1 MSKKYF
7 QSLIYLVP
15 LTFLT
20 LLLSCNN
27 GFKLPTNN
35 LFQKSIFPDSK
46 SNDFRDDRPK
56 RIHIFVDNS
65 ESMQGFINSPN
76 SNYINEIRNIV
87 TKLGQPELY
96 FYLFSNDVK
105 PLGENLNNTM
115 KILGN
120 PSTYKGKHTRF
131 DRLFEFIQRSD
142 LLSDINLVISDGIHS
157 ENSPLSHTV
166 LTNFIRDWI
175 QNNYFGFL
183 GFMSSFNGTI
193 FPVNKCNTL
202 HYNGNRPFYLFIF
215 SPHKLTQYI
224 KKEVLINSEEVIHAV
239 NGKIET
245 VNILKINEEIGIEES
260 FLESPQNL
268 YFEIND
274 KTEKIS
280 LDIDIKSNDLRYW
293 DFDSFQSELLL
304 KTVDV
309 FYLNNKDSIATLDS
323 SIIENHKTYLCKKD
337 NNNLQIKLEF
347 QPSQSE
353 KLQVYRLALTPLIPS
368 WISRWAT
375 DNDCLIKNAD
385 KTFYLSK
392 FFENVLSSDKK
403 FNLFE
408 IFIIIRRK
416 K

>member
-87 TKLGQPELY
+87 TKLGQPELD

-202 HYNGNRPFYLFIF
+202 HYNGNR
-215 SPHKLTQYI
+215 
-224 KKEVLINSEEVIHAV
+224 
-239 NGKIET
+239 
-245 VNILKINEEIGIEES
+245 
-260 FLESPQNL
+260 
-268 YFEIND
+268 
-274 KTEKIS
+274 
-280 LDIDIKSNDLRYW
+280 
-293 DFDSFQSELLL
+293 
-304 KTVDV
+304 
-309 FYLNNKDSIATLDS
+309 
-323 SIIENHKTYLCKKD
+323 
-337 NNNLQIKLEF
+337 
-347 QPSQSE
+347 
-353 KLQVYRLALTPLIPS
+353 
-368 WISRWAT
+368 
-375 DNDCLIKNAD
+375 
-385 KTFYLSK
+385 
-392 FFENVLSSDKK
+392 
-403 FNLFE
+403 
-408 IFIIIRRK
+408 
-416 K
+416 